1 MYFDDLSQAQEISSK
16 TNCLV
21 FVIPGDKDIFIPH
34 AFFLKPEEK
43 SVITVEQ
50 VRSVLDIVSKK
61 QLEDQFVI
69 VRPAEKLS
77 DVAANAF
84 LKNLE
89 EPNEKIH
96 YVLVTDSP
104 SKLLPTILSRA
115 RIYFLREQID
125 NTISAEKHDLE
136 LAKKLMVAKDSDLIQ
151 IAEEISKKKTGAR
164 RDALKIVG
172 LTIEMLYKS
181 YFITNKEVFIKKLP
195 RFLKLYENL
204 EQNGHIKLHFVADL
218 C

>member
-1 MYFDDLSQAQEISSK
+1 M
-16 TNCLV
+16 
-21 FVIPGDKDIFIPH
+21 
-34 AFFLKPEEK
+34 
-43 SVITVEQ
+43 
-50 VRSVLDIVSKK
+50 
-61 QLEDQFVI
+61 
-69 VRPAEKLS
+69 
-77 DVAANAF
+77 
-84 LKNLE
+84 
-89 EPNEKIH
+89 
-96 YVLVTDSP
+96 
-104 SKLLPTILSRA
+104 
-115 RIYFLREQID
+115 REQID